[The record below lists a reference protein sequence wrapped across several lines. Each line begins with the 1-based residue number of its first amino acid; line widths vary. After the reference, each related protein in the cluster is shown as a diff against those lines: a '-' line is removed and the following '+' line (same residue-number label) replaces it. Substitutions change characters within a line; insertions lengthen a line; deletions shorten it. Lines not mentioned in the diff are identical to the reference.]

1 MFAFFRSMHGRLFLI
16 LLAGMFVTSIGTM
29 LLTHSRQQEMFE
41 RVRAQH
47 LSVEIADMVET
58 LRKMPSPRR
67 EDFLREPHGM
77 GIRAHPEDGIAPPSA
92 ARDELLEEAL
102 HQRLEDVAV
111 TAQQPNHASCGD
123 EPIRW
128 PRYMREPPECQRVH
142 LSLPD
147 GSGLVLVIPMPH
159 MRGPLYP
166 PPVWSALLLFAV
178 CIGLLAWL
186 VARIATSP
194 LRQLADAADKLDISR
209 AGEALPELGSSEVR
223 VATRAFNRMQKR
235 IYEDVRERT
244 GMLAAITH
252 DLQTPLTRL
261 RLRLEKLPDEGLRN
275 KLVGDM
281 QAMQQMLQEGLE
293 LSRSLDSSEA
303 SRLLDLDSLLDS
315 LCSDAAEAGQQIEYK
330 ERTAVQLQ
338 AQPLALRRALSN
350 LLDNAVKYGQR
361 AEVSLSR
368 DARHCHILIR
378 DSGPGIPPDLLETVF
393 IPFYRI
399 EHSRSRESGG
409 TGLGLSI
416 ARNIVMR
423 HNGEL
428 TLRNHPSGG
437 LEAHVVLPLTMQ
449 AGRRLPL

>member
-1 MFAFFRSMHGRLFLI
+1 MHGRLFLI
-16 LLAGMFVTSIGTM
+16 LLAGIIVTSISTM
-29 LLTHSRQQEMFE
+29 LLTHSRQQELFE

-47 LSVEIADMVET
+47 LATDISELVET
-58 LRKMPSPRR
+58 LEMTAPALRD
-67 EDFLREPHGM
+67 EFLHEPHGM
-77 GIRAHPEDGIAPPSA
+77 GIHGHLNNDTIPAFTT
-92 ARDELLEEAL
+92 RDEVMENVLRQRMEGVSIEA
-102 HQRLEDVAV
+102 EMPSVA
-111 TAQQPNHASCGD
+111 ACGN

-128 PRYMREPPECQRVH
+128 PRRMHTTPLCQRVH
-142 LSLPD
+142 ITLPD
-147 GSGLVLVIPMPH
+147 GSGLLLVIPMPP
-159 MRGPLYP
+159 MRDQQYP
-166 PPVWSALLLFAV
+166 PPVLSALLLFAA

-186 VARIATSP
+186 VARIATRP

-209 AGEALPELGSSEVR
+209 AGEPLPELGSSEVR

-261 RLRLEKLPDEGLRN
+261 RLRLEKLPDEALRN

-281 QAMQQMLQEGLE
+281 QSMQQMLQEGLE
-293 LSRSLDSSEA
+293 LSRSLDASEA
-303 SRLLDLDSLLDS
+303 PQLLDLDSLLDS
-315 LCSDAAEAGQQIEYK
+315 LCSDAIEAGQQVDYF
-330 ERTAVQLQ
+330 RHTAVQLK
-338 AQPLALRRALSN
+338 AQPLALRRAFSN

-368 DARHCHILIR
+368 DARQCHVRIR
-378 DSGPGIPPDLLETVF
+378 DFGPGIPPELQEAVF
-393 IPFYRI
+393 TPFYRI

-416 ARNIVMR
+416 ARNIVLR

-428 TLRNHPSGG
+428 TLTNHAEGG
-437 LEAHVVLPLTMQ
+437 LQVHVVLPLT
-449 AGRRLPL
+449 A

>member
-1 MFAFFRSMHGRLFLI
+1 MPDIFRSMHGRLFLI
-16 LLAGMFVTSIGTM
+16 LLAGMIVTAAGTV

-47 LSVEIADMVET
+47 LATEISELVESLEKAPVSERNVILHAP
-58 LRKMPSPRR
+58 L
-67 EDFLREPHGM
+67 GM
-77 GIRAHPEDGIAPPSA
+77 GIHGNLNVKAAPPFA

-102 HQRLEDVAV
+102 HQRLEDVKVA
-111 TAQQPNHASCGD
+111 AELPNQAACNKED
-123 EPIRW
+123 DRW
-128 PRYMREPPECQRVH
+128 RRRMPMPPQCQRVLIILH
-142 LSLPD
+142 D
-147 GSGLVLVIPMPH
+147 GSGLELTIPMHP
-159 MRGPLYP
+159 MRGQPYP

-186 VARIATSP
+186 VARIATRP

-209 AGEALPELGSSEVR
+209 ADEPLPEQGSSEVR
-223 VATRAFNRMQKR
+223 SATRAFNRMQKR
-235 IYEDVRERT
+235 IYDDVRERT

-261 RLRLEKLPDEGLRN
+261 RLRLEKLPDEALRN

-293 LSRSLDSSEA
+293 LSRSLDTSEA
-303 SRLLDLDSLLDS
+303 TQLLDLDSLLDS
-315 LCSDAAEAGQQIEYK
+315 LCSDAAEAGQQVAYV
-330 ERTAVQLQ
+330 ERTSVQLK
-338 AQPLALRRALSN
+338 AHPLGLRRALSN

-368 DARHCHILIR
+368 DARQCHIRIR
-378 DSGPGIPPDLLETVF
+378 DFGPGIPPPLLETVF
-393 IPFYRI
+393 TPFYRI

-416 ARNIVMR
+416 ARNIVLR

-428 TLRNHPSGG
+428 TLTNHPAGG
-437 LEAHVVLPLTMQ
+437 LEVHVVLPLTV
-449 AGRRLPL
+449 